1 MVVRYRKWERDQLGP
16 KRKWES
22 DGYLGRKSSTEPQG
36 GCHMAAGRPAG
47 DTEVWP
53 AGYSVHS
60 VSYDCCFLLFRT
72 FLRQDLS
79 VAQAGMRLV
88 TSLPQ
93 PAQCLDYRCES
104 HG

>member
-1 MVVRYRKWERDQLGP
+1 MMGTWE
-16 KRKWES
+16 
-22 DGYLGRKSSTEPQG
+22 GRAVPSPRV
-36 GCHMAAGRPAG
+36 AATGRPAG
-47 DTEVWP
+47 VTEVWP

-60 VSYDCCFLLFRT
+60 VSYDCLVFFCFVSIN

-79 VAQAGMRLV
+79 VAQAAMGLV